1 MTGAECPVCGSDAP
15 EGFLR
20 RDGVPAHQNLVM
32 RDPGAALA
40 AERGDLVLA
49 CCPRCGFVFNRAFDP
64 ARLSYGADYDN
75 TQTCSPSFRAH
86 VEGLVRHLVEER
98 GVRGCRIVEVGC
110 GQGDFL
116 VRLVQEAGEGATG
129 VGFDPAY
136 TGPETVLDG
145 RVRFERRFYGPEC
158 ADVPAD
164 VVVCRHVIE
173 HVPRP
178 VELLR
183 SVRAALRGAGR
194 ARVYF
199 ETPTVEWILRHRVV
213 WDFFYEHCSYFSAAS
228 LSTAFQAAGFAVDE
242 VREVF
247 GGQYLW
253 IEGSAGGPAP
263 EVEMCPGQVPGLAR
277 AFSRAE
283 PAIRGSLRAQVER
296 WAGDGGVALWGAG
309 AKGATLAALMDP
321 DRRLV
326 RCVVD
331 LNPQKQG
338 RYLPATGHPIV
349 DYRALAGLGVRT
361 AVLMNPNY
369 RAENERLLREAGLDV
384 ALTELTEP
392 THARGD

>member
-20 RDGVPAHQNLVM
+20 RGGVPAHQNLVM

-40 AERGDLVLA
+40 AERGDLDLA

-75 TQTCSPSFRAH
+75 TQTCSPSFRGH
-86 VEGLVRHLVEER
+86 VEGLVRHLVDER

-116 VRLVQEAGEGATG
+116 VRLVQAAGEGATG

-136 TGPETVLDG
+136 TGPDTVLDG

-183 SVRAALRGAGR
+183 SVRAALEGAGR

-263 EVEMCPGQVPGLAR
+263 EVEMRPGEVPGLAR
-277 AFSRAE
+277 AFSQAE
-283 PAIRGSLRAQVER
+283 PRIRGSLRAQVER
-296 WAGDGGVALWGAG
+296 WAADGGVALWGAG